1 MTRESPWII
10 PAEPGKSGSQIDL
23 MIDRDD
29 RFTCMCEMKFSRGEF
44 EVKKDYSATLL
55 TRMDRVQDIIGRK
68 KSVMSVLVTT
78 FGLRRNEHA
87 TRFDRVI
94 TLEDLFQK

>member
-1 MTRESPWII
+1 M
-10 PAEPGKSGSQIDL
+10 AE
-23 MIDRDD
+23 
-29 RFTCMCEMKFSRGEF
+29 T
-44 EVKKDYSATLL
+44 
-55 TRMDRVQDIIGRK
+55 K

-78 FGLRRNEHA
+78 FGLKRNEHA